1 MFTHSHPALFS
12 RSEAAEVIRLA
23 ADAQTRSGGLV
34 GGLHNH
40 NIRRAD
46 IAWLDDKTSAAW
58 VMERIVSGVAEAN
71 RDRFD
76 FDITDFRERLQVASY
91 DESVEG
97 HYDWHSDIGDGPI
110 ARWRKL
116 TIVVQLSEPESYDGG
131 ALEIN
136 LGSACATAERGVGDA
151 TLFASFMLHR
161 VAPVTRGTRHSL
173 TCWCH
178 GPAFR

>member
-1 MFTHSHPALFS
+1 MFIHAVPALFS
-12 RSEAAEVIRLA
+12 AAEAAEVIRLA
-23 ADAQTRSGGLV
+23 ADVQASSGGLV

-46 IAWLDDKTSAAW
+46 IAWLDDTGSAAW
-58 VMERIVSGVAEAN
+58 VMERIVSGVARAN
-71 RDRFD
+71 RDVFD
-76 FDITDFRERLQVASY
+76 FDISDFRERLQVAAY
-91 DESVEG
+91 DESVAG

-116 TIVVQLSEPESYDGG
+116 TIVVQLSDPESYRGG
-131 ALEIN
+131 ELEIN
-136 LGSACATAERGVGDA
+136 PGGATVTAARGVGDA

-161 VAPVTRGTRHSL
+161 VAPVTHGTRHSL